1 MKIEKIITIAP
12 SDLIE
17 LIKFNGETY
26 SDSLS
31 VESIKELENLL
42 HPVFY
47 ELILLSKKVENRSEK
62 SAKEI
67 SKALKEMRTTLL
79 WNLVTV
85 DDIETLKEIIEEVE
99 NGI

>member
-1 MKIEKIITIAP
+1 MKLEKIITIEP

-31 VESIKELENLL
+31 VESIKGLENLL

-47 ELILLSKKVENRSEK
+47 DLSLLSKQVCNRNEK

-79 WNLVTV
+79 WNLVTIN
-85 DDIETLKEIIEEVE
+85 DIETLKEIIKEVE
-99 NGI
+99 E